1 MAKKTKKVEVQEPQV
16 KETVTIEK
24 PKPIVKPKS
33 KRFQSTSLED
43 NWEIKD
49 RKYYLRNNKTPL
61 SYSIRATDIYWF
73 DEVKG
78 YEREIKCTSNQRSV
92 FVDEFPEKSQARLEH
107 IVFRNGILH
116 VPKEKQVMQKIL
128 SLYHPHKDRLYAEH
142 KPQAEAAS
150 QLDWLELELEALNVA
165 TSLDVDMMEAVLRVE
180 KGSSVSNLTSKELK
194 RDALI
199 FAKQNPMAFLELV
212 QDSNVHLR
220 NIGIKAV
227 ETGII
232 RISDDNRTFFWS
244 NTDRKLFNVP
254 FDEHPYSAL
263 AAWFKTDEGMEVLGS
278 IEKRLN

>member
-1 MAKKTKKVEVQEPQV
+1 MAKKTKKVEVQEPQTQ
-16 KETVTIEK
+16 ETVTIEK
-24 PKPIVKPKS
+24 PKTIVKPKS

-49 RKYYLRNNKTPL
+49 RKYYLKNNKTPL

-128 SLYHPHKDRLYAEH
+128 SLYHPHKDKLYAEH
-142 KPQAEAAS
+142 KPQVEAAS
-150 QLDWLELELEALNVA
+150 QLDWLELELQALNVA
-165 TSLDVDMMEAVLRVE
+165 TNLDVDMMEAVLRVE

-194 RDALI
+194 RDTLI
-199 FAKQNPMAFLELV
+199 FAKKNPMAFLELV

-227 ETGII
+227 EMGII

-263 AAWFKTDEGMEVLGS
+263 AAWFKTDEGMEVFAS